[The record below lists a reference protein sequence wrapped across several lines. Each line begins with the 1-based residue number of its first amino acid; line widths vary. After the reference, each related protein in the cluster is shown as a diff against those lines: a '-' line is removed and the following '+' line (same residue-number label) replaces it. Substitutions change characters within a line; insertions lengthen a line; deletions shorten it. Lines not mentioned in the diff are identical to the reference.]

1 MAHRVAYL
9 IGEERVAP
17 WRILAV
23 TFTNKAARELRER
36 CERLVPGSAGSLQ
49 VFTFHGF
56 CARVLRQDGEYVG
69 LKPGF
74 TIYDEDD
81 QLRTMKRVLGD
92 LQVDTK
98 QVKPSGVL
106 ARISDA
112 KNNMIGPETFAER
125 IETYHDEVAARAY
138 ARYQA
143 ALQKA
148 NAADFD
154 DLLLKVFSLFSDHPE
169 ALSKYQDRYRHL
181 LVDEFQDTNPLQF
194 EVARLLAASHRNI
207 CVVGDPDQSIYS
219 WRHADPTNLHEFL
232 RVWPDAKVVTLD
244 QSYRSS
250 QTILSAADSVI
261 SNNPHRLE
269 KFLWTENVH
278 GAPVAVTEAYDEDEE
293 ARMVLDEIQRLAE
306 KDGIPRGEVAVMYR
320 INAQS
325 RAMEVACNR
334 QGVAYRLVGGVKFY
348 DRAEVKDVLAYL
360 RLVSNPADDAALGRI
375 INTPSRGIS
384 ERTVA
389 ELRRAAISTDSTML
403 DVVFASQDE
412 AGAGRGPLKLELGAR
427 ALSALSV
434 FGDLEKRLIEQSM
447 VLQPTELIDLVLER
461 TGYLRML
468 KDDAER
474 GAERTENVAELR
486 GTAGQ
491 FAESQA
497 GTDPREN
504 LAAFLE
510 NVALVSDV
518 DDMDRQTGTPRGAAA
533 RLQSSPQ
540 PSPSNLIFSPLK
552 GESQGEGETPAEKA
566 EGRSPASPITLI
578 TLHQAK
584 GLEFD
589 AVFIIGMEEGLLP
602 HSRSLEDP
610 AQLQEERRICYVGMT
625 RARKRLYLLHAF
637 QRSFRGSRMASE
649 PSRFLAEIPQALISA
664 RAMRNLGRRG
674 GIVPDPVA
682 AKRAATTPGP
692 KVTSKQKLALSPG
705 DRVRHQLF
713 GDGVVVS
720 AKEVREDVEVTV
732 AFAGKG
738 VKKLLLS
745 FAPLEKVSVAARH
758 DPSNPAPQ
766 VAEPELDG
774 PRPDGV

>member
-1 MAHRVAYL
+1 MIVAGPGSGKTRVMAHRVAYL
-9 IGEERVAP
+9 IGQEGVAP
-17 WRILAV
+17 WCILAV

-36 CERLVPGSAGSLQ
+36 CERLVPGSAGRLQ

-56 CARVLRQDGEYVG
+56 CARVLRRDGERVG
-69 LKPGF
+69 LNPGF

-81 QLRTMKRVLGD
+81 QARTMKRVLED

-98 QVKPSGVL
+98 QIKPSGVL

-112 KNNMIGPETFAER
+112 KNLMVGPETFAER
-125 IETYHDEVAARAY
+125 TETYRDEVDARAY

-143 ALQKA
+143 ALYKA
-148 NAADFD
+148 NAVDFD
-154 DLLLKVFSLFSDHPE
+154 DLLLKVFLLFSEHPDV
-169 ALSKYQDRYRHL
+169 LSKYQDRYRHL

-194 EVARLLAASHRNI
+194 EVARFLAASHRNI

-244 QSYRSS
+244 QSYRST
-250 QTILSAADSVI
+250 QTILSAADAVI
-261 SNNPHRLE
+261 SNNQDRL
-269 KFLWTENVH
+269 KKDLWTANVQ
-278 GAPVAVTEAYDEDEE
+278 GAPVAVAEAYDEDEE
-293 ARMVLDEIQRLAE
+293 ARLVLDEIQRLVE
-306 KDGIPRGEVAVMYR
+306 KDGISRREIAVMYR

-334 QGVAYRLVGGVKFY
+334 QGVGYRLVGGVKFY

-360 RLVSNPADDAALGRI
+360 RLVSNPADDAALDRI
-375 INTPSRGIS
+375 INAPSRGIS

-389 ELRRAAISTDSTML
+389 ELRRAAFSTNSTML
-403 DVVFASQDE
+403 DIVFASQDE
-412 AGAGRGPLKLELGAR
+412 AGAGRGPLTLELGAR
-427 ALSALSV
+427 ALNALSA
-434 FGDLEKRLIEQSM
+434 FGDLAKRLIEQSM

-474 GAERTENVAELR
+474 GGERIENLAELR
-486 GTAGQ
+486 GTADQ
-491 FAESQA
+491 FAEAQA

-518 DDMDRQTGTPRGAAA
+518 DEMDRQTGTPRPPPE
-533 RLQSSPQ
+533 SSP
-540 PSPSNLIFSPLK
+540 S
-552 GESQGEGETPAEKA
+552 EGEEKRG
-566 EGRSPASPITLI
+566 ELHSSQREEQRRDPITLI

-610 AQLQEERRICYVGMT
+610 SQLQEERRLCYVGMT

-649 PSRFLAEIPQALISA
+649 PSRFMTEIPQALISA
-664 RAMRNLGRRG
+664 RVMRNLGRRG

-682 AKRAATTPGP
+682 VKRAATMPGP
-692 KVTSKQKLALSPG
+692 KVTSKPKLALSPG

-720 AKEVREDVEVTV
+720 AKDGRDDVEVTV

-745 FAPLEKVSVAARH
+745 FAPLEKVSVAERN

-774 PRPDGV
+774 PRRDEA